1 MLVIIRNEEI
11 LGPKHQRC
19 LLLLRGLIQVA
30 AYYTLYYG
38 LILIPPSDCTAIGH
52 TSIIFIAIMSRMFL
66 DEKLGFAHVFAL
78 LLTILG
84 VGLISKPTF
93 LFHDDANNSPV
104 MLAAF
109 LNDTAVLVNGTAGD
123 IEITNKILELVPDT
137 YIQPIGKNTNS
148 FVANDFVSSFKN
160 EGNLSL

>member
-19 LLLLRGLIQVA
+19 LLLFRGLIQVA

-38 LILIPPSDCTAIGH
+38 LILLPPSDCTAIGH

-66 DEKLGFAHVFAL
+66 NEKLGFAHVFAL

-93 LFHDDANNSPV
+93 LFHNDSNNSPV
-104 MLAAF
+104 MATAF
-109 LNDTAVLVNGTAGD
+109 VLNETAVLVNGTAED

-137 YIQPIGKNTNS
+137 YIQPIGKTTNS
-148 FVANDFVSSFKN
+148 FVVNYFII
-160 EGNLSL
+160 SL